1 MRIRMRCM
9 RILCMRVVDEED
21 EDEEEEE
28 EEEESAL
35 GDLEMRDTIR
45 QQNRKE

>member
-9 RILCMRVVDEED
+9 RILCMRVVDEE
-21 EDEEEEE
+21 EEEEE

-35 GDLEMRDTIR
+35 RDLEMRDTIR
-45 QQNRKE
+45 QQDREE

>member
-21 EDEEEEE
+21 DEEEEE
-28 EEEESAL
+28 EEE
-35 GDLEMRDTIR
+35 TVP
-45 QQNRKE
+45 

>member
-9 RILCMRVVDEED
+9 RILCMRVVDD
-21 EDEEEEE
+21 DDEEEE

-35 GDLEMRDTIR
+35 RDLEMRDTIR
-45 QQNRKE
+45 QQDREE

>member
-9 RILCMRVVDEED
+9 RILCMRVVDD

-35 GDLEMRDTIR
+35 RGLEMRDTIR
-45 QQNRKE
+45 QQDREE

>member
-9 RILCMRVVDEED
+9 RILCMRVVDGEDED

-28 EEEESAL
+28 E
-35 GDLEMRDTIR
+35 RVP
-45 QQNRKE
+45 